1 MEGIQEAKSDQANGQ
16 MTPEDSDIPE
26 IGALVGEQT
35 AILY

>member
-1 MEGIQEAKSDQANGQ
+1 MIRAND
-16 MTPEDSDIPE
+16 PLAPADSDMLE